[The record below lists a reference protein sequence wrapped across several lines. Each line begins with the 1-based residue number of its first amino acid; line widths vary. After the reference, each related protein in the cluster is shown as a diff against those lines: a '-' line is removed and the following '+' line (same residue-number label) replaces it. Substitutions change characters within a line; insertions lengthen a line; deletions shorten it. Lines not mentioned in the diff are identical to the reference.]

1 MNTENIKKEKVLS
14 SVQNALRILRCFSME
29 EPEKKITDLAVS
41 MGLAKSTVS
50 RLMSTLASEGF
61 VVKDPVTQRY
71 RLGVSV
77 LALSGIVTTH
87 LEIHREAQP
96 ILRKLVDQVGETA
109 HLVVLEGVEVVYLHK
124 VECNH
129 PVRLFSHAGKK
140 NPAYCTSSGKAI
152 LAFQKDHVVNQ
163 VIEHGLKRY
172 TDHTITNP
180 EELRSVLK
188 QVNKQGYSVSIE
200 EFMEGVSSIGIPIWD
215 YTDQVVASITI
226 TGPSQRINRR
236 KIPLYIKKLK
246 ESGMD
251 LSLKLGY
258 IPKK

>member
-61 VVKDPVTQRY
+61 VIKDPVTQRY

-152 LAFQKDHVVNQ
+152 LAFQKDHIVNQ
-163 VIEHGLKRY
+163 VIEYGLKRY

-188 QVNKQGYSVSIE
+188 QVKKQGYSVSIE